1 MQSAVPVRRPPAW
14 CPGPQR
20 WFDRTSRRANGCAP
34 SSPAQRPAT
43 RMQPFHPSAT
53 IARIARVGRW
63 HAALRPAGRRAR
75 GRGAGP
81 GAGPAAAAAA
91 SASGP
96 AWPGPPHRPAV
107 ARAAPGPAQESTG
120 RPQGRARRWFLQRA
134 VEGQGAW
141 GPWRGIG
148 SGGYLRRRSTG
159 VVLPAAITVFG
170 WVAAVGPDA
179 GSRSMSTRRRVR
191 ARDRRDMTVPTGMP
205 RMRAVSS

>member
-1 MQSAVPVRRPPAW
+1 MQSAVPVRRSPAW

-20 WFDRTSRRANGCAP
+20 WFDRTSRRANDCAP

-43 RMQPFHPSAT
+43 RMPPFHPSAT

-96 AWPGPPHRPAV
+96 AWPGLPHRPAV
-107 ARAAPGPAQESTG
+107 ARSMPGPAQGATG
-120 RPQGRARRWFLQRA
+120 RPQGRARRWFLQRV
-134 VEGQGAW
+134 VEGLGAW

-148 SGGYLRRRSTG
+148 SGGLFEATQHRRGSARSHHSAWLG
-159 VVLPAAITVFG
+159 GGCRAWRGF
-170 WVAAVGPDA
+170 AVHERAQARAGPRQA
-179 GSRSMSTRRRVR
+179 
-191 ARDRRDMTVPTGMP
+191 
-205 RMRAVSS
+205 